1 MTDMTISTASDLHTS
16 GAAQARLK
24 ARYAR
29 EARFKAYGLVAIG
42 FAVTALVFL
51 LWTIVSNGYTAFMQ
65 TSIRIEVMIDAE
77 RIEGTTPAE
86 KRSDLALRTAD
97 WRGMVNASLAAK
109 FPDVPRSDRRFVND
123 MVSQGAGTQVRD
135 LVLSNPNLI
144 GQSVTLWVLAHSNV
158 DMLHKGFIERDAPPN
173 RRPVNDRQI
182 ALYDQLVK
190 EGSLEAKFNFRFLV
204 GANSASPELAGM
216 WVAIVGSFWTLVI
229 CLAIAFPLGVLTA
242 VWLEEFAP
250 RNKWTDLIEVNIN
263 NLAAVPSIVFGL
275 LGLAVFLNFFGMPRS
290 SPFAGGIVLALM
302 SLPIMIIAARASL
315 RAVPPSIRQAAIGL
329 GASKLQAITHHV
341 VPLAMPG
348 ILTGTILAMAHA
360 LGESAP
366 LMLVGMNAF
375 VVDVPTGPLDAA
387 TVLPVQVFR
396 WAGQPERGFVEKTSA
411 AIMVLLVFLLFMN
424 AAAIYL
430 RKKFER
436 RW

>member
-1 MTDMTISTASDLHTS
+1 MTDMTISTASGLHTS
-16 GAAQARLK
+16 DAAQARLK

-29 EARFKAYGLVAIG
+29 EARFKMYGLVAIA
-42 FAVTALVFL
+42 FAVLSLVFL

-65 TSIRIEVMIDAE
+65 TSIRLEVMVDAE
-77 RIEGTTPAE
+77 RIDGATAAE
-86 KRSDLALRTAD
+86 KRTEIALRTAD
-97 WRGMVNASLAAK
+97 WRGMVNAALAAK
-109 FPDVPRSDRRFVND
+109 FPDVPRSDRRFLND

-135 LVLSNPNLI
+135 QVLANPNLI
-144 GQSVTLWVLAHSNV
+144 GQTVTLWVLAHSNV

-182 ALYDQLVK
+182 AIYDQLVK
-190 EGSLEAKFNFRFLV
+190 EGALEAKFNMRFLV

-302 SLPIMIIAARASL
+302 SLPVMIIAARASL